1 VGRHEENSARGRPVT
16 TDVIIVG
23 GGASGLMCAMSAAER
38 GHRVLVLEKG
48 PKCGLKILVSG
59 GGRCNFTN
67 MYADPGTH
75 FLSQNERFCISAL
88 KRFSPWDF
96 LAMVEEAG
104 IAYHEK
110 APGQLFCDA
119 SAKEIL
125 SMLLERCDRVGVR
138 VCVRQEVSEIRVL
151 DGDAFRVMTAG
162 ESFEAPKVVIACGGL
177 SLPKI
182 SSDLAYRTANRL
194 QLPVVP
200 PRAALV
206 PLTWNSADKARFES
220 LSGISLEARVS
231 CNGASFQEDLLFTHR
246 GLSGPAM
253 LQISSF
259 WREGETVVIDLL
271 PDRDAA
277 AWLLESREAS
287 PRQTIASVL
296 KRHLPNRLVDVFADA
311 WDGGGQKI
319 GETSGA
325 QLADIGQ
332 RLSQWE
338 FRPGGSEGY
347 RTAEVTL
354 GGIATDEV
362 SSKTFELRRHPG
374 LYAVGEALDV
384 TGWLGG
390 YNFQW
395 AWASG
400 WCCGQAL

>member
-1 VGRHEENSARGRPVT
+1 
-16 TDVIIVG
+16 
-23 GGASGLMCAMSAAER
+23 
-38 GHRVLVLEKG
+38 
-48 PKCGLKILVSG
+48 
-59 GGRCNFTN
+59 
-67 MYADPGTH
+67 
-75 FLSQNERFCISAL
+75 
-88 KRFSPWDF
+88 
-96 LAMVEEAG
+96 
-104 IAYHEK
+104 
-110 APGQLFCDA
+110 
-119 SAKEIL
+119 
-125 SMLLERCDRVGVR
+125 VGVR

-231 CNGASFQEDLLFTHR
+231 CNGTSFQEDLLFTHR

-354 GGIATDEV
+354 GGVNTKEL
-362 SSKTFELRRHPG
+362 SSKTMESAKVPG
-374 LYAVGEALDV
+374 LYFIGEVVDV
-384 TGWLGG
+384 TGHLGG
-390 YNFQW
+390 FNFQW
-395 AWASG
+395 AWSSG
-400 WCCGQAL
+400 HAAGQFV